1 MKYYLGLDAGGT
13 FTRMVLFN
21 QDGDKVDTLR
31 LESIHYMQVG
41 FDGIQSILERGKNE
55 FITRGYSFEM
65 IAVAIGTA
73 GYGNDSKI
81 RAKIENAIWSVFPNA
96 LIMNDAQ
103 FAMVSALDNHDGV
116 YLISGTGSIAMRKI
130 GCTTDRRGGYGYL
143 LGDEGSAFWIG
154 RHLLSVFTQESDGR
168 LPKSD
173 FYYAMMEHFK
183 LNHPYDLVGVV
194 NEAQDRYRNFASE
207 VSLVGSSCLHVD
219 HVSEIYRN
227 AGIELAKLANSFELN
242 GKTKIAF
249 GGGVLLNNECVRA
262 SLIEHIHEAYDV
274 VPYHQS
280 VEYAAYLLL
289 NQKKPYEIS

>member
-1 MKYYLGLDAGGT
+1 MKYYLGIDAGGT
-13 FTRMVLFN
+13 YTRMVMFN
-21 QDGDKVDTLR
+21 QAGIEVDFVR

-41 FDGIQSILERGKNE
+41 FDGITKILQQGKTE
-55 FITRGYSFEM
+55 LEQHGYCFKSVD
-65 IAVAIGTA
+65 VAIGTA
-73 GYGNDSKI
+73 GYGNDPKI
-81 RAKIENAIWSVFPNA
+81 REKIEHAIWSVFPQA

-130 GCTTDRRGGYGYL
+130 GCSTDRRGGYGYL

-154 RHLLSVFTQESDGR
+154 RNLLSVFTQESDGR

-173 FYYAMMEHFK
+173 FYHAMMEHFK
-183 LNHPYDLVGVV
+183 LNQPYDLVGVV
-194 NEAQDRYRNFASE
+194 NESQDRYRGFAAE
-207 VSLVGSSCLHVD
+207 VSLVGSKCLHVD
-219 HVSEIYRN
+219 HVATIYRN

-262 SLIEHIHEAYDV
+262 SVIEHIQEGYDV
-274 VPYHQS
+274 VVNHQA